1 MMTEGSMRSLEQA
14 VALMERWKPERAKDR
29 EQVLNRING
38 LSSSC
43 NEAIEIW
50 QGYLDSPGPAGDKWT
65 ILSWVGPARAKMLHE
80 INLKAGEL
88 LHQACAIAGPEAERI
103 HVYEDSL
110 IEMAYRQFKPGE
122 TGPDVARSAIE
133 KMRAHRAYLDQLMAR
148 IRSIQFAKPRVAAKG
163 AASARP
169 AAKKSSGKKAKKAL
183 KTKAPVRSAKKTK
196 AKKAKKKPARPA
208 KKPAR
213 KTTARRK

>member
-1 MMTEGSMRSLEQA
+1 MRSLEQA
-14 VALMERWKPERAKDR
+14 VALMEHWKPERAKDR

-38 LSSSC
+38 LSSRC

-50 QGYLDSPGPAGDKWT
+50 QRYLDSPGPAGDKWT

-148 IRSIQFAKPRVAAKG
+148 IRSIQFAKPKAAAKG
-163 AASARP
+163 AASTRP
-169 AAKKSSGKKAKKAL
+169 AAKKSSGKKAKKAVKKAL
-183 KTKAPVRSAKKTK
+183 KTKAPVRSAKKSK
-196 AKKAKKKPARPA
+196 AKKAKKKPARAA